1 MRKQTILERKT
12 EAFKANNTYG
22 DGWIEGPYTDG
33 QASFRYGSNSR
44 GVIQHLLC
52 DKCMNP
58 NRTDIVIITGA
69 KRWRATERTK
79 NRILYRPT
87 PIGKLAEWLIY

>member
-12 EAFKANNTYG
+12 EVFKANKTYG

-33 QASFRYGSNSR
+33 QASFRRGSNSR
-44 GVIQHLLC
+44 GVIQHRLG

-69 KRWRATERTK
+69 KRWRAAERTK